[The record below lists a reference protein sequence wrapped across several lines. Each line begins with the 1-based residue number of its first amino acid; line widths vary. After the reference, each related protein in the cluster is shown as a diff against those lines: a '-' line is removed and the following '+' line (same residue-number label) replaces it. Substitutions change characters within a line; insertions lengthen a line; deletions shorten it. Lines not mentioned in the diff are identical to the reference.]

1 MSLDD
6 TLHPRRRQ
14 LVRFGRSVIA
24 GAAATLADLGTLGVA
39 IGLVGLSA
47 RQANLPALL
56 VGATVQFIGNRQFA
70 FESRGCVKRQVLWF
84 ALVELV
90 ALGLNGVGY
99 DLVARQWLLDTS
111 GALLV
116 RTLISFVVFVGW
128 SYPLFRRIFR
138 DRHRPSSVRA

>member
-1 MSLDD
+1 MLPQYRALRGRAAVGRTIAPARVMSLDD
-6 TLHPRRRQ
+6 TLHARRRQ

-70 FESRGCVKRQVLWF
+70 FESRGCVKRQVL
-84 ALVELV
+84 
-90 ALGLNGVGY
+90 
-99 DLVARQWLLDTS
+99 
-111 GALLV
+111 
-116 RTLISFVVFVGW
+116 
-128 SYPLFRRIFR
+128 
-138 DRHRPSSVRA
+138 